1 MYWWKSQKIKQYREL
16 KLYLIVFL
24 QSKLWV
30 EDERVLDL
38 LWKCTQRRTWG
49 SSENQ
54 SGEKKLNKGAVS
66 VQVPQKTASALSHG
80 GLQKYELCSRATFL
94 GWGARVGLC
103 FHIPT
108 AVSYW
113 LRVNWSGFGIPDT
126 LVALHSWAEW
136 LQQPED
142 SPLRKSFSCWSGGSD
157 GKEYACSVGDS
168 GSIPGSGRSPGEG
181 NGNGNPLQYS
191 CLEDS
196 LDRSTWWAIVYGV
209 AKSQTWLSN

>member
-1 MYWWKSQKIKQYREL
+1 MHWWKSQKIKHNTENLNSILLCSSKASSEL
-16 KLYLIVFL
+16 NMSVFL
-24 QSKLWV
+24 IYYGNAPR
-30 EDERVLDL
+30 EE
-38 LWKCTQRRTWG
+38 C
-49 SSENQ
+49 E
-54 SGEKKLNKGAVS
+54 GAVKIRGKEAKQGCS
-66 VQVPQKTASALSHG
+66 LSPGSTENSFSLIPRWASEVWVMLQSHF
-80 GLQKYELCSRATFL
+80 SWL
-94 GWGARVGLC
+94 GVRVGLC

-126 LVALHSWAEW
+126 LVALHRWAKW

-157 GKEYACSVGDS
+157 GKEYACNVGDS
-168 GSIPGSGRSPGEG
+168 GSIPGSGRSSGEG
-181 NGNGNPLQYS
+181 NGNSNPLQYS

>member
-1 MYWWKSQKIKQYREL
+1 MHWWKSQKIKHNTENLNSILLCSSKASSEL
-16 KLYLIVFL
+16 KMSVFL
-24 QSKLWV
+24 IYYGNAPREECEGAMKIRGKEAKQGCSLSPGSTENSFSLIPRWASEVWVMLQSHFSW
-30 EDERVLDL
+30 
-38 LWKCTQRRTWG
+38 
-49 SSENQ
+49 
-54 SGEKKLNKGAVS
+54 
-66 VQVPQKTASALSHG
+66 
-80 GLQKYELCSRATFL
+80 L
-94 GWGARVGLC
+94 GVRVGLC

-126 LVALHSWAEW
+126 LVALHRWAKW

-157 GKEYACSVGDS
+157 GKEYACNVGDS
-168 GSIPGSGRSPGEG
+168 GSIPGSGRSSGEG
-181 NGNGNPLQYS
+181 NGNSNPLQYS

>member
-1 MYWWKSQKIKQYREL
+1 MHWWKSQKIKHNTENLNSILLCSSKASSEL
-16 KLYLIVFL
+16 KMSVFL
-24 QSKLWV
+24 IYYGNAPR
-30 EDERVLDL
+30 EE
-38 LWKCTQRRTWG
+38 C
-49 SSENQ
+49 E
-54 SGEKKLNKGAVS
+54 GAVKIRGKEAKQGCS
-66 VQVPQKTASALSHG
+66 LSPGSTENSFSLIPRWASEVWVMLQSHF
-80 GLQKYELCSRATFL
+80 SWL
-94 GWGARVGLC
+94 GVRVGLC

-126 LVALHSWAEW
+126 LVALHRWAKW

-142 SPLRKSFSCWSGGSD
+142 SPQRKSFSCWSGGSD
-157 GKEYACSVGDS
+157 GKEYACNVGDS
-168 GSIPGSGRSPGEG
+168 GSIPGSGRSSGEG
-181 NGNGNPLQYS
+181 NGNSNPLQYS

>member
-1 MYWWKSQKIKQYREL
+1 MHWWKSQKIKHNTENLNSILLCSSKASSEL
-16 KLYLIVFL
+16 KMSVFL
-24 QSKLWV
+24 IYYGNAPR
-30 EDERVLDL
+30 EE
-38 LWKCTQRRTWG
+38 C
-49 SSENQ
+49 E
-54 SGEKKLNKGAVS
+54 GAVKIRGKEAKQGCS
-66 VQVPQKTASALSHG
+66 LSPGSTENSFSLIPRWASEVWVMLQSHF
-80 GLQKYELCSRATFL
+80 SWL
-94 GWGARVGLC
+94 GVRVGLC

-126 LVALHSWAEW
+126 LVALHRWAKW

-157 GKEYACSVGDS
+157 GKEYACNAGDS
-168 GSIPGSGRSPGEG
+168 GSIPGSGRSSGEG
-181 NGNGNPLQYS
+181 NGNSNPLQYS

>member
-1 MYWWKSQKIKQYREL
+1 MHWWKSQKIKHNTENLNSILLCSSKASSEL
-16 KLYLIVFL
+16 KMSVFL
-24 QSKLWV
+24 IYYGNAPR
-30 EDERVLDL
+30 EE
-38 LWKCTQRRTWG
+38 C
-49 SSENQ
+49 E
-54 SGEKKLNKGAVS
+54 GAVKIRGKEAKQGCS
-66 VQVPQKTASALSHG
+66 LSPGSTENSFSLIPRWASEVWVMLQSHF
-80 GLQKYELCSRATFL
+80 SWL
-94 GWGARVGLC
+94 GVRVGLC

-126 LVALHSWAEW
+126 LVALHRWAKW

-157 GKEYACSVGDS
+157 GKEYACNVGDS
-168 GSIPGSGRSPGEG
+168 GSIPGSGRSSGEG
-181 NGNGNPLQYS
+181 NGNSNPLQYS

>member
-1 MYWWKSQKIKQYREL
+1 MEMHPEKNVREQWKSVRGKEAKQGCSLSPGSTENSFS
-16 KLYLIVFL
+16 LIPRWASEVWIML
-24 QSKLWV
+24 QSHFSWL
-30 EDERVLDL
+30 
-38 LWKCTQRRTWG
+38 
-49 SSENQ
+49 
-54 SGEKKLNKGAVS
+54 
-66 VQVPQKTASALSHG
+66 
-80 GLQKYELCSRATFL
+80 
-94 GWGARVGLC
+94 GARVGLC

-157 GKEYACSVGDS
+157 GKEYACNVGNS

-209 AKSQTWLSN
+209 AKSQTWLKRLKLCCLQTFLL

>member
-1 MYWWKSQKIKQYREL
+1 MYWWKSQKIKQHREL

-38 LWKCTQRRTWG
+38 LWKCTQRRTWKEAKQGCSLSPG
-49 SSENQ
+49 STENSFSLIPRWASEVWIMLQ
-54 SGEKKLNKGAVS
+54 SHFSWL
-66 VQVPQKTASALSHG
+66 
-80 GLQKYELCSRATFL
+80 
-94 GWGARVGLC
+94 GARVGLC

-126 LVALHSWAEW
+126 SVALHSWAEW

-157 GKEYACSVGDS
+157 GKEYACNVGDS